1 VLTAVVLWAGP
12 LRRDTVERITDQRG
26 PLYVTVGIIIA
37 IALLSYGRLRQ
48 SRRDEQLAL
57 RTAELTTEAAEARA
71 SAAELAALIRFSQ
84 ALSFCTDGE
93 TLRRTVLEEL
103 PRLIG
108 HQHFWVRTRP
118 SNFDLVIAPES
129 AADAFPAGPEAWET
143 FPLMAGD
150 KDVGVLGVRQDPG
163 PLTESQRRTLEL
175 SALILAVSVRNVQ
188 QFKRISDFSMFDP
201 LTACLTKPQ
210 GLEMFAAEIRRAQ
223 RTNTALSVLLLE
235 VDHLERVIDRHGQA
249 VGDQVL
255 AQLGGFFK
263 RELRSSDVRC
273 RSGGALFAFMLPD
286 TGLEGAV
293 RAANDLRQKISELVV
308 TAEGERIPVTV
319 SIGVADLLPGDIG
332 PVNCLRRAEAALIKA
347 IYEGRNRVGT
357 ETPSSA
363 PTPGSDL
370 LAR

>member
-1 VLTAVVLWAGP
+1 
-12 LRRDTVERITDQRG
+12 
-26 PLYVTVGIIIA
+26 
-37 IALLSYGRLRQ
+37 
-48 SRRDEQLAL
+48 
-57 RTAELTTEAAEARA
+57 
-71 SAAELAALIRFSQ
+71 
-84 ALSFCTDGE
+84 
-93 TLRRTVLEEL
+93 
-103 PRLIG
+103 
-108 HQHFWVRTRP
+108 
-118 SNFDLVIAPES
+118 
-129 AADAFPAGPEAWET
+129 
-143 FPLMAGD
+143 MAGD

-201 LTACLTKPQ
+201 LTACLTKQQ

-235 VDHLERVIDRHGQA
+235 VDHLERVIDRYGQA

-286 TGLEGAV
+286 TGIEGAI

-308 TAEGERIPVTV
+308 AAKGERIAVTV

-332 PVNCLRRAEAALIKA
+332 PVDCLRRAEAALTKA

-363 PTPGSDL
+363 PTLGTDL